1 MTNDALYNNCNISAC
16 IITDGA
22 DLDKLFK
29 AVRSCF
35 SSCSEIVIC
44 ANGKYE
50 EVKFTFRNYSKVK
63 VFPQVW
69 EKDFSKARNEAIE
82 KCKGDWIFIIDSDE
96 ELETPI
102 KYLDGSFD
110 VIDTQIQNFVSED
123 KTVIEQHSNYRL
135 FRKDKDIKFEL
146 AIHESPLPDMARKQ
160 ARALNNSGIIIK
172 HSGYLGEEDIAIKS
186 KRNTEMLLAMPDTIH
201 RNYYLFR
208 QYTTDQKYKEAIE
221 LGLDLLNS
229 EQIDD
234 ALRAGICAMLA
245 TCYLFGY
252 NAINEVKIML
262 ILSIRYEPNQV
273 YARLFLLEELARIRD
288 IRSKELALQQV
299 DAIETI
305 CRLRK
310 SKLNADI
317 LFNKEHFEKLKTQ
330 IVKWQ

>member
-1 MTNDALYNNCNISAC
+1 MTDAMYNNLNISAC

-35 SSCSEIVIC
+35 SSCKEIVIC
-44 ANGKYE
+44 ANGNLE
-50 EVKFTFRNYSKVK
+50 EVKFTFRHYSKVK

-69 EKDFSKARNEAIE
+69 ENDFAKARNEVMQYAQ
-82 KCKGDWIFIIDSDE
+82 GDWILIIDSDE
-96 ELETPI
+96 ELETRI
-102 KYLDGSFD
+102 EYLDSSFD
-110 VIDTQIQNFVSED
+110 VIDAQILNCVSD
-123 KTVIEQHSNYRL
+123 DGTVWEQHNNYRF

-146 AIHESPLPDMARKQ
+146 AIHESPLPDMARKKV
-160 ARALNNSGIIIK
+160 RALNNSGIVIR
-172 HSGYLGEEDIAIKS
+172 HSGYLSEEDIEHKS
-186 KRNTEMLLAMPDTIH
+186 KRNTEMLLAMPKTIH
-201 RNYYLFR
+201 RDYYLFR
-208 QYTTDQKYKEAIE
+208 QYTTDQNYKEAIE
-221 LGLDLLNS
+221 LGLELLNS

-245 TCYLFGY
+245 TCYLYGY

-288 IRSKELALQQV
+288 EKSKQLALQQV

-310 SKLNADI
+310 SKLNAD
-317 LFNKEHFEKLKTQ
+317 LVFNKEHFEKLKTQ

>member
-1 MTNDALYNNCNISAC
+1 MHKQPYISAC

-35 SSCSEIVIC
+35 SSCKEIVIC
-44 ANGKYE
+44 ANQKFD
-50 EVKFTFRNYSKVK
+50 EVKFTFRHYSKVK

-69 EKDFSKARNEAIE
+69 ENDFGKARNEVMQYAS
-82 KCKGDWIFIIDSDE
+82 GDWCFIIDSDE
-96 ELETPI
+96 ELITRIE
-102 KYLDGSFD
+102 YLDSSFD
-110 VIDTQIQNFVSED
+110 VIDAEIQNCVSTDE
-123 KTVIEQHSNYRL
+123 TIFEVHGNYRF

-160 ARALNNSGIIIK
+160 VRALNHSGIVIR
-172 HSGYLGEEDIAIKS
+172 HSGYLSPKDIEKKS
-186 KRNTEMLLAMPDTIH
+186 KRNTAMLLAMPKTTH
-201 RNYYLFR
+201 RDYYLFR
-208 QYTTDQKYKEAIE
+208 QFTTDQRYSEAIE
-221 LGLDLLNS
+221 LGLELLNN

-234 ALRAGICAMLA
+234 SLRAGICAMLA
-245 TCYLFGY
+245 TCYLLGY

-273 YARLFLLEELARIRD
+273 YARLFLLEELARLRD
-288 IRSKELALQQV
+288 EKSKALALAQV

-310 SKLNADI
+310 SKLNADL
-317 LFNKEHFEKLKTQ
+317 LFDKQHFEKLKTQ
-330 IVKWQ
+330 IAKWQ